1 MNKYIIERA
10 AEDFCCVSLLSS
22 KAWDKAGIAEL
33 SFTRPES
40 SEKSPKTSA
49 RLLYNDKGIF
59 GRFQTTGEH
68 VRCAAEKFQDP
79 VCLDSCVE
87 FFVEPAG
94 NNGYINFEFSGAGV
108 FLCSHITDS
117 KRTPNGFAAFNM
129 LSADDASGIVSAP
142 TLPRKT
148 DGFGVPVDWELGFF
162 IPFTVFE
169 KRGFKAP
176 KSGDVWRANFYKCGD
191 KTAFPHWLAWSP
203 VDELNFHLPRC
214 FGELVFA

>member
-1 MNKYIIERA
+1 MNGYKIERT
-10 AEDFCCVSLLSS
+10 AENFCCASLLSS
-22 KAWDKAGIAEL
+22 NAWNGANVAEL
-33 SFTRPES
+33 SHSRPES
-40 SEKSPKTSA
+40 SPEAPSA
-49 RLLYNDKGIF
+49 SVRMLYNSKGLF
-59 GRFQTTGEH
+59 GRFQVRGEY

-94 NNGYINFEFSGAGV
+94 NRGYINFEFSGSGV
-108 FLCSHITDS
+108 FLCSHITDC
-117 KRTPNGFAAFNM
+117 KRTPNGFAAFEM
-129 LSADDASGIVSAP
+129 LSPDDASNIVSAP

-148 DGFGVPVDWELGFF
+148 DGFGMPVDWELGFF

-176 KSGDVWRANFYKCGD
+176 GSGDVWRANFYKCGD
-191 KTAFPHWLAWSP
+191 KTPFPHWLAWRP

-214 FGELVFA
+214 FGEIIFA